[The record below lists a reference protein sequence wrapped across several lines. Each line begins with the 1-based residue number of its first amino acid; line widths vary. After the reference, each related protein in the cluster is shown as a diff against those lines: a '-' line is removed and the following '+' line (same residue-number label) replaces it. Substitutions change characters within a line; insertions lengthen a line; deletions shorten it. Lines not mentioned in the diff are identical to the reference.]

1 MYIPTQIFE
10 TKYILLKNKIKL
22 IGFNDSVNIYEYESY
37 YDVIDDVMSIIN
49 VICEEWIYIY
59 IYKIECIYINYIS
72 RWNYPQTM
80 IIKIKLMWHLIKC
93 QIIWVWWL
101 C

>member
-1 MYIPTQIFE
+1 MIMYIPTQIFE

-49 VICEEWIYIY
+49 VICEE
-59 IYKIECIYINYIS
+59 
-72 RWNYPQTM
+72 
-80 IIKIKLMWHLIKC
+80 
-93 QIIWVWWL
+93 
-101 C
+101 